1 MTDLHQ
7 PHDRLFRAVFSDAG
21 EAASLLRATL
31 PDTVAESFEWTTLAL
46 VEGTFLDEEL
56 LESESDLLYRV
67 LHTATGQAVS
77 MYLLFEHQSSPDRW
91 LRLRLLRYCCRI
103 WEAER
108 RDEPGRSE
116 LRPIVPVVLYQG
128 ARGWKHS
135 TELADL
141 FGEAARGL
149 RWVPRF
155 AHELLDQTTLEPD
168 GVGGGLTGRIAQ
180 LLMMAAFDR
189 HLDAA
194 LQLTARLLPLLRRG
208 GGGVDARRQLYRY
221 LLSTQ
226 DLDVVRRLR
235 EALRRR
241 GSEEEGDEIM
251 TYAQQLLAEGRAEG
265 RAEGEARGRA
275 EGEAKGRAE
284 GEIRKQIEMVEGLL
298 RVGVTWEVIEAATG
312 LDAAGFGA
320 LKARSSGTGS

>member
-1 MTDLHQ
+1 
-7 PHDRLFRAVFSDAG
+7 
-21 EAASLLRATL
+21 
-31 PDTVAESFEWTTLAL
+31 
-46 VEGTFLDEEL
+46 
-56 LESESDLLYRV
+56 
-67 LHTATGQAVS
+67 